1 MTNLPVNACDTET
14 PVIGYVVKR
23 YPRYSETFIV
33 NEILSHERAGAKI
46 HIFALRPPNDT
57 HFQDIISKVK
67 APVHYLPSSKPKA
80 DSWLQMI
87 AKLAPSLPGLQQ
99 HLAENLDH
107 GARELLQAVLLA
119 EQVHLLGI
127 SHLHAHF
134 ATFPAE
140 VTRLAALFAGIS
152 YSFTAHA
159 VDIFHETTRTAD
171 LQQKFSDAAFTVTV
185 SDYNVNYLQQRL
197 GPIPSPIHRIYN
209 GMDLGRFSWKS
220 PLERPPEI
228 ISVGRLVEKKG
239 FRYLIDACL
248 VLKQR
253 KVDFRCQIIGMGA
266 LKSELAAQIVNLGL
280 SAQVKLVGPMPQAAV
295 RAALQS
301 AAVFA
306 APCIVAEDG
315 NRDGLPTVLLESM
328 ALGTPC
334 ISTDVTGIPEVIKD
348 NQTGYLVPQHDSE
361 KLADA
366 LEEMLRDSS
375 KREYLSMNARQ
386 LIEESFNED
395 HNAALIWKEF
405 LNVIP
410 KTQKTA
416 EVA

>member
-1 MTNLPVNACDTET
+1 MTKLPVNHHDMEA
-14 PVIGYVVKR
+14 PLIGYVVKR

-67 APVHYLPSSKPKA
+67 APVHYLPSSKLKA
-80 DSWLQMI
+80 DSWLQMV
-87 AKLAPSLPGLQQ
+87 ASLVPSLPGLRQ
-99 HLAENLDH
+99 HLADNLDH
-107 GARELLQAVLLA
+107 DARELLQAVLLA
-119 EQVHLLGI
+119 EQVRLLGI

-140 VTRLAALFAGIS
+140 VTRLAALFAGIT

-159 VDIFHETTRTAD
+159 VDIFHDTISTAD
-171 LQQKFSDAAFTVTV
+171 LQQKFSDAAFSVTV
-185 SDYNVNYLQQRL
+185 SDYNVNYLRERL
-197 GPIPSPIHRIYN
+197 GSIPSTIHRIYN
-209 GMDLGRFSWKS
+209 GMDLSRFSWKS

-239 FRYLIDACL
+239 FCYLIDACS

-253 KVDFRCQIIGMGA
+253 NIDFRCQIIGMGT
-266 LKSELAAQIVNLGL
+266 LKSELEEQIVSSGL
-280 SAQVKLVGPMPQAAV
+280 SSQVQLIGPMPQSAV
-295 RAALQS
+295 CAALQS

-334 ISTDVTGIPEVIKD
+334 VSTDVTGIPEVIKD

-366 LEEMLRDSS
+366 LEDMLRDGR
-375 KREYLSMNARQ
+375 KREYFSINARR
-386 LIEESFNED
+386 LIEECFNED
-395 HNAALIWKEF
+395 HNAALIWDEF

-410 KTQKTA
+410 KASKVTEA
-416 EVA
+416 A